1 MSSATAFMGLPFDT
15 LSNVRKKPNSYVA
28 NIQFR
33 GLSIDRNCNLY
44 KKHARNVNLLLIFR
58 VEIGLISPSTITTE
72 PHNEKALLSETI

>member
-1 MSSATAFMGLPFDT
+1 MSSATAFMGFPIVT

-58 VEIGLISPSTITTE
+58 VKIGSIIPSTITNE
-72 PHNEKALLSETI
+72 PLNEEALLSETI

>member
-1 MSSATAFMGLPFDT
+1 MGFPIYT

-44 KKHARNVNLLLIFR
+44 KKRAPNVNILLIFR
-58 VEIGLISPSTITTE
+58 VEIGLIIPSTITNE
-72 PHNEKALLSETI
+72 PLDEKALLSETI